1 MRTNMNQVDSFYSP
15 GLQSREEAVI
25 SAHFMH
31 ADNMNTDFNLY
42 TQEEF
47 KNKKIE
53 ITQDDFLNIIV
64 PAVQNSVQ
72 SVIEKRTPQIAQ
84 NTRRN
89 HDDYGIDDAN
99 KVTAVEIITEALLDY
114 WFRKGP
120 LENSN
125 KLFIRDKVATHLAND
140 EKIQLVVPL
149 LPNKVDTP
157 LKTRGAIPCMAEIGL
172 LSRLA
177 EVTGVINKVL
187 SEYMPESN
195 SQAEFLILADGHRF
209 QDALNVGE
217 DKVQAYQE
225 SIKWWIQELGYSDS
239 IKFADYEQVV
249 SLHLGAE
256 GNVKRQELMA
266 DAYAL
271 YEDIMSPILDSQ
283 DMLKSLQNAVDN
295 DPFPDEA
302 NVEGRF
308 VPLFKSILYTYED
321 DELPEYCKKINF
333 SHQDLYREITS
344 HVYEPFSESPE
355 LKTNMQYT
363 PETILGNGPDNLDD
377 VKETFRRSIIENSWE
392 ATIKYLAA
400 VKGDRDLF
408 EDPVSQIFPDHIRY
422 TIHAKKGQIGLC
434 TTGSKKGDLV
444 QAWHGVSLLRPTK
457 KRMTK
462 FDNASCLSVEGQGAL
477 PVTIAFNDAT
487 ENTPLSK
494 LSMADQPIFYVDK
507 KLDVTTAEQVCDVV
521 EKSLTRFVFR

>member
-1 MRTNMNQVDSFYSP
+1 MRTNMNQADSFYSP

-47 KNKKIE
+47 NNKKIE
-53 ITQDDFLNIIV
+53 ITQDDFLNTIV

-84 NTRRN
+84 NTRRH
-89 HDDYGIDDAN
+89 HDDYGIHDAN

-125 KLFIRDKVATHLAND
+125 KLFIRDKIAKHIAND

-157 LKTRGAIPCMAEIGL
+157 LKTRGAIPCMAEISL

-195 SQAEFLILADGHRF
+195 SRAEFLILADGHRF

-217 DKVQAYQE
+217 EKVQAYQDSIQWWIQALGYDE
-225 SIKWWIQELGYSDS
+225 SIK
-239 IKFADYEQVV
+239 FTDYEQVV

-256 GNVKRQELMA
+256 GNAQRHELMA

-271 YEDIMSPILDSQ
+271 YEDTMSPLLDSQ
-283 DMLKSLQNAVDN
+283 DMLKSLQDAVDN

-321 DELPEYCKKINF
+321 DLLPKYCQKWNVPY
-333 SHQDLYREITS
+333 QDLYREITS
-344 HVYEPFSESPE
+344 RMYDPFTE
-355 LKTNMQYT
+355 LSDSKMQHLR
-363 PETILGNGPDNLDD
+363 ETILGIGADNSDD
-377 VKETFRRSIIENSWE
+377 VKEFFRRNLIEHSWE

-444 QAWHGVSLLRPTK
+444 QAWHGVSFLRPTK
-457 KRMTK
+457 KNMIK
-462 FDNASCLSVEGQGAL
+462 FDNVSCLSVEGHGAL

-487 ENTPLSK
+487 EGTPLSR
-494 LSMADQPIFYVDK
+494 LSQADQPMFYVDK

-521 EKSLTRFVFR
+521 EKSMTRFVFR